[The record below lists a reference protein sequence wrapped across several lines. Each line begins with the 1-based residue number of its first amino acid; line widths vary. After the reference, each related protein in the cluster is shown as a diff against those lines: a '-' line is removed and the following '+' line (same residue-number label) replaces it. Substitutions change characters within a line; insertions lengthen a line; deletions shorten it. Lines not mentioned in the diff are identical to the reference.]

1 MSEILNSFVVENN
14 NINFT
19 PETNNLTLTPNAIQL
34 NIYTAAGGS
43 PGVSNNGQLLF
54 NNANVIFGVANSNA
68 LGGNLRFTNLAN
80 LKIDG
85 GANAYFLQTDGT
97 GNLTW
102 AAGTANVSGNGT
114 AAGANTQIQ
123 ISDGAGNFT
132 SGAGFTFDTASNLF
146 SAPGNAN
153 IVNAVN
159 ANLVNANTISG
170 TSGNITTLSA
180 NFVGTAFLTT
190 VNNANVGGNLAVTGT
205 ANINV
210 DCNVAS
216 NVYANLFVGNGYY
229 LTSING
235 ANVSNVAN
243 ANYANF
249 AGNSTNSNN
258 ANYANFAGNVVNA
271 TQPNIT
277 SLGILTDLRISNNI
291 LHLGNGAGANTQGAN
306 SIAIGTNAGAN
317 NQGINSI
324 AIGLNAGANSL
335 NGIAIGQNAGSNLSG
350 GIAIGY
356 AAGEYAQK
364 GGAVALGEAAGANN
378 QGNRSV
384 AIGYL
389 AGTYFQGD
397 AAIAIGSNAGPLN
410 QHTNSIII
418 NATDANLDS
427 DGANRFFVK
436 PVRNINTANVLFYN
450 ASSGEITY
458 SSNIS
463 FGSLSNGTSNVSIP
477 TANGNVV
484 ISVNGNT
491 ALTITDSNI
500 ITPANISASRFV
512 SNVATGTAPL
522 TVSSTTK
529 VTNLYVDRAGISD
542 TSTVT
547 TTSIISGNGNGF
559 IPFVLSSTTGNLSLL
574 SNINLKYN
582 PGTSTLHVPTLNS
595 TTNISATNITSN
607 NANVTTLGTVD
618 TTITGTAFFGN
629 FAVPTANGGGS
640 LGLTG
645 QRWNNA
651 FINNVT
657 VTTNMNANYVKTIST
672 TVASLA
678 NAITSGAG
686 TRAFVTDA
694 NTTTF
699 LAIVGGGGAN
709 KVPVVSDGTNWLVG

>member
-80 LKIDG
+80 LKING

-132 SGAGFTFDTASNLF
+132 SGVGFTFDTASNLF

-170 TSGNITTLSA
+170 TSGNITTFSA

-271 TQPNIT
+271 SQPNIT
-277 SLGILTDLRISNNI
+277 TVGTLLTLRTSEQKIALGFNSGLTNQNLYSVAIGWEAGSN
-291 LHLGNGAGANTQGAN
+291 AQSSQ
-306 SIAIGTNAGAN
+306 SIAIGQSAGYNQQKANAIALGYFAGYDG
-317 NQGINSI
+317 QGSNTI
-324 AIGLNAGANSL
+324 AIGA
-335 NGIAIGQNAGSNLSG
+335 
-350 GIAIGY
+350 
-356 AAGEYAQK
+356 
-364 GGAVALGEAAGANN
+364 
-378 QGNRSV
+378 
-384 AIGYL
+384 L
-389 AGTYFQGD
+389 AGYNGVTSQ
-397 AAIAIGSNAGPLN
+397 NN
-410 QHTNSIII
+410 NSIIL
-418 NATDANLDS
+418 NASGGNLQS
-427 DGANRFFVK
+427 DGANRFFVN
-436 PVRNINTANVLFYN
+436 PIRNANTSNLLFYN
-450 ASSGEITY
+450 TSTSEISY
-458 SSNIS
+458 DGNISNINVTGTLS
-463 FGSLSNGTSNVSIP
+463 VQQIKEKVTSNGTGS
-477 TANGNVV
+477 
-484 ISVNGNT
+484 
-491 ALTITDSNI
+491 
-500 ITPANISASRFV
+500 
-512 SNVATGTAPL
+512 
-522 TVSSTTK
+522 
-529 VTNLYVDRAGISD
+529 
-542 TSTVT
+542 
-547 TTSIISGNGNGF
+547 
-559 IPFVLSSTTGNLSLL
+559 TGNLNFDFL
-574 SNINLKYN
+574 
-582 PGTSTLHVPTLNS
+582 TSAILFKTANATANFTLNFR
-595 TTNISATNITSN
+595 
-607 NANVTTLGTVD
+607 G
-618 TTITGTAFFGN
+618 
-629 FAVPTANGGGS
+629 
-640 LGLTG
+640 
-645 QRWNNA
+645 
-651 FINNVT
+651 
-657 VTTNMNANYVKTIST
+657 
-672 TVASLA
+672 
-678 NAITSGAG
+678 
-686 TRAFVTDA
+686 DA
-694 NTTTF
+694 NTTLSNVMSNNESMTGSF
-699 LAIVGGGGAN
+699 INTNGAN
-709 KVPVVSDGTNWLVG
+709 AYIVNGVTVDGLTPSLIWAGGVGAGTGTNNGKDIYNFNIIKGTGSNNFTVFASRVGFS